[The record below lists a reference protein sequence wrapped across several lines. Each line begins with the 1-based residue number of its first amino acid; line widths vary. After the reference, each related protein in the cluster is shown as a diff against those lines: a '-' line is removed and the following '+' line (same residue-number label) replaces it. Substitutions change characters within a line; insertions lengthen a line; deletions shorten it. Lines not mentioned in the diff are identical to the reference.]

1 MNRRILALALGAALL
16 TGVAQAHSFA
26 ADALTIGHPWSRP
39 AAQGGNGAGFL
50 SVTSRSRAA
59 DRLVSVSSPVATR
72 VEIHES
78 MIMDGKAMM
87 HPRPGG
93 LPVPAGGKAE
103 MKPGGWHLMFI
114 GLKRPL
120 AIGDRFPAT
129 LTFEKAGKVQVEF
142 VVQTGAGAAPASM
155 PEHKH

>member
-1 MNRRILALALGAALL
+1 MNRRILTLALGAALL
-16 TGVAQAHSFA
+16 AGVAQAHSFA
-26 ADALTIGHPWSRP
+26 VGALTIGHPWSRP

-50 SVTSRSRAA
+50 SVSSKGPAA
-59 DRLVSVSSPVATR
+59 DRLVSASSPVAGR

-78 MIMDGKAMM
+78 MVMDGRAMM

-93 LPVPAGGKAE
+93 MPVPAGGKAE

-120 AIGDRFPAT
+120 SIGDRFPAT

-142 VVQTGAGAAPASM
+142 VVQTGAGPAPAPM

>member
-1 MNRRILALALGAALL
+1 MNRRILVLALGATLL
-16 TGVAQAHSFA
+16 TGVARAHSFA

-50 SVTSRSRAA
+50 SVTSRSKAA
-59 DRLVSVSSPVATR
+59 DRLVSVSSPVSTR

-142 VVQTGAGAAPASM
+142 VVQAGAGAAPASM

>member
-1 MNRRILALALGAALL
+1 MNRRTLVLALGATLL

-26 ADALTIGHPWSRP
+26 VGALTIGHPWSRP

-50 SVTSRSRAA
+50 TVTSKGPAA
-59 DRLVSVSSPVATR
+59 DRLVSAASPVAAR

-129 LTFEKAGKVQVEF
+129 LTFQKAGKVEVEF
-142 VVQTGAGAAPASM
+142 VVQAGASAAPAAM

>member
-16 TGVAQAHSFA
+16 AGAAQAHSFVVG
-26 ADALTIGHPWSRP
+26 ALDIGHPWSRP

-50 SVTSRSRAA
+50 SVTSRSKVG
-59 DRLVSVSSPVATR
+59 DRLVSVASPISAR

-78 MIMDGKAMM
+78 MVMDGKAMM

-114 GLKRPL
+114 GLKKPL

-129 LTFEKAGKVQVEF
+129 LTFQKAGKVQVEF
-142 VVQTGAGAAPASM
+142 VVQAAPAALPG

>member
-1 MNRRILALALGAALL
+1 MNRRSLTLALAAALL
-16 TGVAQAHSFA
+16 ASAAQAHSFA
-26 ADALTIGHPWSRP
+26 VGALDIGHPWSRP

-50 SVTSRSRAA
+50 SVTSKSKAD
-59 DRLVSVSSPVATR
+59 DRLVSASSPVATR

-78 MIMDGKAMM
+78 MIMGGKAMM

-93 LPVPAGGKAE
+93 MPVPAGRKAE
-103 MKPGGWHLMFI
+103 MKPGSWHLMFI

-120 AIGDRFPAT
+120 AIGERFPAT
-129 LTFEKAGKVQVEF
+129 LTFEKTGKVQVEF
-142 VVQTGAGAAPASM
+142 VVEAGAGGGAATM

>member
-1 MNRRILALALGAALL
+1 MNRRFLAAALGATVLAAV
-16 TGVAQAHSFA
+16 GAQALAA
-26 ADALTIGHPWSRP
+26 ADGPIEVGKPWSRP

-50 SVTSRSRAA
+50 TVTSKSPAA
-59 DRLVSVSSPVATR
+59 DRLVSASSPVAAR

-78 MIMDGKAMM
+78 MIMDGRAMM

-120 AIGDRFPAT
+120 VIGDRFPAT

-142 VVQTGAGAAPASM
+142 MVQAGAGAAPM

>member
-1 MNRRILALALGAALL
+1 MNRRILTLALGAALL
-16 TGVAQAHSFA
+16 AGAAQAHSFVVG
-26 ADALTIGHPWSRP
+26 ALDIGHPWSRP

-50 SVTSRSRAA
+50 SLTSKSKAA
-59 DRLVSVSSPVATR
+59 DRLVSASSPVAGR

-93 LPVPAGGKAE
+93 MPVPAGGKAE
-103 MKPGGWHLMFI
+103 MKPGGWHLMFM

-120 AIGDRFPAT
+120 AVGDRFPAT
-129 LTFEKAGKVQVEF
+129 LTFQKAGKVQVEF
-142 VVQTGAGAAPASM
+142 VVQAGAGGAPGSM
-155 PEHKH
+155 PEHRH

>member
-1 MNRRILALALGAALL
+1 MNRRILTLALGAALL
-16 TGVAQAHSFA
+16 AGVAHANSFA
-26 ADALTIGHPWSRP
+26 VGALTIGQPWSRP

-50 SVTSRSRAA
+50 SVTSRSKAA
-59 DRLVSVSSPVATR
+59 DRLVSVASPVATR

-78 MIMDGKAMM
+78 MIMGGKAMM

-142 VVQTGAGAAPASM
+142 VVQAGAGAAPM

>member
-1 MNRRILALALGAALL
+1 MNRRILTLALGAALL
-16 TGVAQAHSFA
+16 AGVAHAQSFA
-26 ADALTIGHPWSRP
+26 AGALTIGHPWSRP

-50 SVTSRSRAA
+50 SVTSRSKAA
-59 DRLVSVSSPVATR
+59 DRLVSVASPVSTR

-78 MIMDGKAMM
+78 MIMDGRAMM

-142 VVQTGAGAAPASM
+142 VVQAGAGAAPAAM

>member
-1 MNRRILALALGAALL
+1 MNRRILTLALGAALL
-16 TGVAQAHSFA
+16 AGVAQAHSFA
-26 ADALTIGHPWSRP
+26 IGGLDIGHPWSRP
-39 AAQGGNGAGFL
+39 APQGGNGAGFL
-50 SVTSRSRAA
+50 SVTSTAPA
-59 DRLVSVSSPVATR
+59 PDRLVGASSPVAGR

-78 MIMDGKAMM
+78 MIMDGRAMM

-93 LPVPAGGKAE
+93 LPIPAGSKVE
-103 MKPGGWHLMFI
+103 LKPGGWHLMFI

-129 LTFEKAGKVQVEF
+129 LTFQKAGKVQVEF
-142 VVQTGAGAAPASM
+142 VVQASAGAAPM

>member
-1 MNRRILALALGAALL
+1 MNRRIFAFALGAALL
-16 TGVAQAHSFA
+16 AGVAQAHSFA
-26 ADALTIGHPWSRP
+26 VGGLTIGHPWSRP

-50 SVTSRSRAA
+50 SVTSKSAA
-59 DRLVSVSSPVATR
+59 PDRLTSVSSPVAAR

-93 LPVPAGGKAE
+93 LPVPAGGRAE

-129 LTFEKAGKVQVEF
+129 LTFQKAGKVQVEF
-142 VVQTGAGAAPASM
+142 VVQAGAGGATAPM